1 MYDVLMYLFENYFHA
16 ENYPEPDQLARKLS
30 AVGFE
35 EEDISDAL
43 NWLSSLQDV
52 GADAPEAGESPEA
65 GTPSKAIRCYCPDEM
80 VKLDVASRGF
90 LSFLE
95 AAGAVT
101 TRTREIIIDR
111 AMDLPEA
118 RVSLPKFKVIALM
131 VLWSQHALLDSLIV
145 EELMSQGGE
154 PGALH

>member
-16 ENYPEPDQLARKLS
+16 EIYPEPDQLARKLS

-35 EEDISDAL
+35 DEDISDAL

-52 GADAPEAGESPEA
+52 GAAAELPALPTAG
-65 GTPSKAIRCYCPDEM
+65 AIRCFCPDEIA
-80 VKLDVASRGF
+80 KLDVSARGF

-95 AAGAVT
+95 AAGAVD
-101 TRTREIIIDR
+101 TRTREIIIER
-111 AMDLPEA
+111 AMDLPEPM
-118 RVSLPKFKVIALM
+118 VSLPKFKVIALM
-131 VLWSQHALLDSLIV
+131 VLWSQHALADTLIV
-145 EELMSQGGE
+145 EELLSVDSE